1 MRCPGPGRSGAWESA
16 GCPCART
23 WSTDLRRRAARG
35 RRSEDCAR
43 LPAAARRWPSGRT
56 CRRRPRAHP
65 GHPRAAAPSSRPGSA
80 AARARAGRTPSILQ
94 GTYDRD
100 SMVELSCYY
109 SLSSPWAYLGG
120 PKLQDIVRR
129 HRVKLV
135 LKPFDF
141 QEVVPRTGGVP
152 LRTRPEPR
160 RTYHAL
166 ELDRWRKYLGMPLNL
181 EPKYYPKDG
190 NPPGW
195 NKPPGWMVI
204 AVQERGLDAMLLSH
218 ALLRAL
224 WAEERNTA
232 DPKVRLLIAQ
242 ENGLPGKDL
251 LQEETSPKVQ
261 GLYKTYSEEAE
272 QLGVFGA
279 PTFLLNG
286 ERFWGQDRFDFL
298 DRALAE
304 LKVI

>member
-1 MRCPGPGRSGAWESA
+1 
-16 GCPCART
+16 
-23 WSTDLRRRAARG
+23 
-35 RRSEDCAR
+35 
-43 LPAAARRWPSGRT
+43 
-56 CRRRPRAHP
+56 
-65 GHPRAAAPSSRPGSA
+65 
-80 AARARAGRTPSILQ
+80 
-94 GTYDRD
+94 
-100 SMVELSCYY
+100 
-109 SLSSPWAYLGG
+109 
-120 PKLQDIVRR
+120 
-129 HRVKLV
+129 
-135 LKPFDF
+135 
-141 QEVVPRTGGVP
+141 
-152 LRTRPEPR
+152 
-160 RTYHAL
+160 
-166 ELDRWRKYLGMPLNL
+166 MPLNL

-204 AVQERGLDAMLLSH
+204 AAQERGLDAMLLSH

-232 DPKVRLLIAQ
+232 DPKVRLLVAQ

-272 QLGVFGA
+272 TLGVFGA
-279 PTFLLNG
+279 PTCVLNG